1 MTAPV
6 FVDANIFVYL
16 RDSAAESKQRTAQE
30 WVSRLWQQRTGRTSI
45 QAINEFYV
53 TVTRK
58 LKPGLPAEE
67 AWSDVRS
74 LLTWDPRPTDSEVLL
89 AAREVERR
97 YRLSWWDATI
107 VAAAQLQGCKV
118 LLTED
123 LQHGMAFDSL
133 IVRNPF
139 MTGVN
144 EERASYAAVPA
155 AVARHRPRGR
165 PKKAAA

>member
-6 FVDANIFVYL
+6 FVDTNIFVYL
-16 RDSAAESKQRTAQE
+16 RDATAEAKQRTAQE

-45 QAINEFYV
+45 QVVNEFYV

-58 LKPGLPAEE
+58 LKPGLPPEE

-74 LLTWDPRPTDSEVLL
+74 LLTWEPRPIDSEVTL
-89 AAREVERR
+89 AAREIERR

-107 VAAAQLQGCKV
+107 VATAQLQGCKV

-139 MTGVN
+139 MNGVN
-144 EERASYAAVPA
+144 EERASYTTVPA